1 MKKPRLTEFW
11 QQPVKSLGAHGQE
24 AAVCSFEP
32 ADSGAHACLSMLCI
46 KHLCHSLAKTPHCP
60 RTVRETALSS
70 RCVSYTHVALPP
82 CTANECVVC
91 RFQVCTEGR
100 LIVEFTFD
108 DLMRIKTWHFT
119 IRQYRELVPRS
130 ILAMH
135 VSNFSTILLSP
146 HPHPIYSRRKSPALS
161 LCERMPAVDTG

>member
-1 MKKPRLTEFW
+1 MKKPRLAEFW
-11 QQPVKSLGAHGQE
+11 QQLGQE

-32 ADSGAHACLSMLCI
+32 MDSGAHTCLSMLCI
-46 KHLCHSLAKTPHCP
+46 KHSCHILAKTQRCP

-70 RCVSYTHVALPP
+70 RCVSYTHVAFPP
-82 CTANECVVC
+82 CIANERVVC

-146 HPHPIYSRRKSPALS
+146 HPRPIYSRRKNPVLS
-161 LCERMPAVDTG
+161 L